1 MAQTSE
7 QSKLFQYEVCPFCWK
22 VRTALAL
29 KHVPYEKVEVHPLNK
44 KELAFSEYKKVPVWT
59 DSKGEQVNDSNA
71 IMAYIDSHYEGPKLF
86 EEDADRAA
94 REKSLIEWS
103 EKYVKAIPPAIYSN
117 FGDSLKAFDYIT
129 KTSKFSWHQK
139 ALIKY
144 SGAAVMKM
152 VAKKSKQKQGIDDA
166 NAHLVNLTKEWET
179 ALEGKKFAGGDKPN
193 AADAAVY
200 GITMSISALPASKLL
215 TAYPG
220 FQKWMAD
227 MGKESGILF
236 EMAN

>member
-1 MAQTSE
+1 MSTT
-7 QSKLFQYEVCPFCWK
+7 SKLYQYEVCPFCWK

-29 KHVPYEKVEVHPLNK
+29 KKVPYETVEVHPLNK
-44 KELAFSEYKKVPVWT
+44 KELQFSEYKKVPVWT
-59 DSKGEQVNDSNA
+59 DKEGKQVNDSNE
-71 IMAYIDSHYEGPKLF
+71 IMSYIDKNYEGPKLF
-86 EEDADRAA
+86 EEDITRAA
-94 REKSLIEWS
+94 REKALIEWS

-139 ALIKY
+139 ALIKF

-152 VAKKSKQKQGIDDA
+152 VAKKSKERQGIDDV

-179 ALEGKKFAGGDKPN
+179 ALEGQKFAGGDKPN

-200 GITMSISALPASKLL
+200 GITMSISTLPASKLMS
-215 TAYPG
+215 AYPG
-220 FQKWMAD
+220 FHKWIED
-227 MGKESGILF
+227 MGQETGIAF